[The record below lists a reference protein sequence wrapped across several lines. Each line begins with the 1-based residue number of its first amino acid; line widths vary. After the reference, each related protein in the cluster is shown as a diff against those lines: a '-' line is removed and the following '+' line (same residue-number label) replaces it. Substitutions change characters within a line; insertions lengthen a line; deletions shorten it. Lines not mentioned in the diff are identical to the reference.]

1 MPAFRRICVNAIGF
15 QPARTIEKITVFDVM
30 DQLDQQGI
38 DSIPIAQS
46 KDLDKLKAS
55 LVRLHEMLVKSP
67 DNLKLK
73 DV

>member
-1 MPAFRRICVNAIGF
+1 
-15 QPARTIEKITVFDVM
+15 M